1 MQVVIG
7 TRGSKLALIQAQFVQ
22 KQLAQ
27 AYPGDEFKLKII
39 KTKGDRVKDRSL
51 AEIGDKGIFV
61 REIEQELLNH
71 SIHMAVHS
79 MKDMP
84 SELPDGLCFAN
95 AWKREDPRD
104 VLVLREADSLQDLKE
119 HAVIGTG
126 SMRRAYQLLALRP
139 DLKIVN
145 IRGNVDTRIAK
156 MHSEAMDGIV
166 LAAAGLVRLNKEKV
180 ITQYL
185 TPEQMVPAAAQG
197 QLAIEMRTDATE
209 LLKSVNALADAD
221 AQRVTVTERL
231 FLKGI
236 GGGCHK
242 PVGVYARIL
251 KDKKIELYGF
261 YGSEDGKSLARCQVA
276 GETPEAVAEQA
287 VAEIKQKIQA

>member
-7 TRGSKLALIQAQFVQ
+7 TRGSELALIQAKFVQ

-27 AYPGDEFKLKII
+27 AYPGDDFKLKII
-39 KTKGDRVKDRSL
+39 KTKGDRVKDSAL

-84 SELPDGLCFAN
+84 SELPDGLCFAD

-139 DLKIVN
+139 DLKIVD

-197 QLAIEMRTDATE
+197 QLAIEMPADATE
-209 LLKSVNALADAD
+209 LLKAVNALSDTD
-221 AQRVTVTERL
+221 AQRAAVTERL
-231 FLKGI
+231 FLQGT

-242 PVGVYARIL
+242 PVGAYARIL

-261 YGSEDGKSLARCQVA
+261 YGSEDGKRLAHCQVT
-276 GETPEAVAEQA
+276 GETPGTVAKQA
-287 VAEIKQKIQA
+287 VAEIMHKIRG